1 MISRGTF
8 LDAFRAVLRLNVRRS
23 VRKTCGLSRSKI
35 FRRPRR
41 GILAEHG
48 SEAVKYVEITSGKSP
63 ADVVF

>member
-35 FRRPRR
+35 FRRPGEEFWPNMAQR
-41 GILAEHG
+41 L
-48 SEAVKYVEITSGKSP
+48 
-63 ADVVF
+63 